1 VSKED
6 EYRKNA
12 AESVELA
19 AKMPTSAAKGRLLR
33 MAEKWLDLA
42 ARARWRRHPDS
53 QGLPEH
59 PLLRKKLG
67 PDETDDT

>member
-1 VSKED
+1 VSKAD

-19 AKMPTSAAKGRLLR
+19 AKMPTAAAKGRLLR
-33 MAEKWLDLA
+33 MAEQWLDLA
-42 ARARWRRHPDS
+42 GRARWRKHPDGE
-53 QGLPEH
+53 GLPEH